1 VNPFNVTPN
10 LHNNETGETTSWHPK
25 PFHIIVEMLE
35 MPVSGFTSLII
46 VEMLG
51 MPASGFTSLIIVE
64 MLGMPVSG
72 FTSLII
78 VEMLGI

>member
-1 VNPFNVTPN
+1 
-10 LHNNETGETTSWHPK
+10 
-25 PFHIIVEMLE
+25 

-51 MPASGFTSLIIVE
+51 V
-64 MLGMPVSG
+64 PVSG

-78 VEMLGI
+78 VDAWDARKWFH